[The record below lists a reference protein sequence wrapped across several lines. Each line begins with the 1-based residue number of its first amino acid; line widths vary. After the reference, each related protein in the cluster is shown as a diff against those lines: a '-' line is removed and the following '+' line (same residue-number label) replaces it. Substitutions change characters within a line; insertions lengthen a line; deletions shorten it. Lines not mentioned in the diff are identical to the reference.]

1 MQISTKELEL
11 FIVLIT
17 AVFILAPI
25 TLILLVNQYNLRKK
39 KYADERIMMKQNFET
54 EIARVR
60 VEVHEQTLETVGSD
74 LHDHIGQLLSLTNLT
89 LKSIDEHN
97 PEKTREKV
105 DSAVTLTSKSIQELR
120 LLGKLLQG
128 EQILKDGLINSIRHE
143 LQWLAKSGT
152 LSVEIDCPDNV
163 GADLIDPNRA
173 LMTFRIFQEA
183 INNIMKHAEATTI
196 TVSIDCSPEKLTLK
210 INDNG
215 CGFDVAEK
223 SAMPGHMGLSNI
235 MNRAGMI
242 NATVEILSTPEAGTS
257 ITLHVPYQEHH
268 GNETH

>member
-11 FIVLIT
+11 FIVLIS
-17 AVFILAPI
+17 AVFILAPV

-89 LKSIDEHN
+89 LKSIDEYH
-97 PEKTREKV
+97 PERTREKI

-128 EQILKDGLINSIRHE
+128 EQILKDGLINSIRYE
-143 LQWLAKSGT
+143 LQWLEKLGT
-152 LSVEIDCPDNV
+152 LSIEIDCPANDELKRLDANYE
-163 GADLIDPNRA
+163 
-173 LMTFRIFQEA
+173 LMTFRIFQEV
-183 INNIMKHAEATTI
+183 INNILKHAEATVI
-196 TVSIDCSPEKLTLK
+196 NVSILCSSEKLTL
-210 INDNG
+210 IICDNG
-215 CGFDVAEK
+215 CGFDVEEMSGAQ
-223 SAMPGHMGLSNI
+223 GHMGLTNI
-235 MNRAGMI
+235 LNRADMMKSAAEIKSRPGI
-242 NATVEILSTPEAGTS
+242 GTTV
-257 ITLHVPYQEHH
+257 TLKVPYGNQH
-268 GNETH
+268 GNITD